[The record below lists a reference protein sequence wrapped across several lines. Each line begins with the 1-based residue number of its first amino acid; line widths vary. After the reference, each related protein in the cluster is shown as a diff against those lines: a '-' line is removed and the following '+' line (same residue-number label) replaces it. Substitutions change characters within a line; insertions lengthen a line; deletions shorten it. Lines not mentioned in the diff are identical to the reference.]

1 MDFHRG
7 EVSVPVGTGSQWP
20 SRCISIGRAC
30 CWARRKPS
38 SCGWSRKVVTF
49 PFGSAGGGSSCRGP
63 LELTVAAIG
72 VIVLF
77 LVHEDGAGMGRLP
90 PRAFPTP
97 GSVEGF
103 LLHLHAGKP
112 AAGRAVSA
120 RRLVRPA
127 ASPAEGSAGSS
138 PLTPARLA
146 RFRVSGV

>member
-7 EVSVPVGTGSQWP
+7 EVSVPVGTASQWP

-38 SCGWSRKVVTF
+38 SCGWSRKVVAF

-112 AAGRAVSA
+112 VAEGAVSDKSVGQPGGSWRGGSCA
-120 RRLVRPA
+120 PPRPLRKAPRAPRL
-127 ASPAEGSAGSS
+127 
-138 PLTPARLA
+138 
-146 RFRVSGV
+146 